1 MNKKASKIVLVTTV
15 GLMLLTTVSI
25 GINNKENYEVIDIN
39 GNRSVLDNVNV
50 VYQEHKGYYKTSEV
64 KISKDDIELKKHSK
78 DAVRSLPLKKEYR
91 ENRDIFKSV
100 NNSKN
105 MYKIENSIG
114 EIQVSKDYKNS
125 DNGELYANVT
135 NRDLK
140 SKKDDYYD
148 IPLNYK
154 FKSNNDNTSVSQT
167 IVYNNELYVLVGIDK
182 NLGYLDEEETVS
194 ISKGCLANIYK
205 LDLDNKSSELVASR
219 VVADKDELSTL
230 SYISFEYE
238 NTLYFIKEII
248 DDSNKG
254 NMKKKFELMS
264 YDFKTNKFNSQKM
277 PFDMKVNNNISNFYV
292 EGDKVIFLTNDTVN
306 KNKLSMKLSTF
317 DLKNKKWINQ
327 NEEYNITVDDNKDGI
342 SITSMRY
349 IDNKLY
355 LIVDSSEYAEKIQTG
370 APLNRQ
376 YLYVIDKNT
385 KKNLYSGI
393 IRNDSTSYVS
403 PNILTNDEI

>member
-1 MNKKASKIVLVTTV
+1 MNKRASKIVLVTTV

-25 GINNKENYEVIDIN
+25 GISNKENYEVIDIN

-50 VYQEHKGYYKTSEV
+50 VYQDHKGYYKTSEV
-64 KISKDDIELKKHSK
+64 KISKDNIEVKKHSK

-100 NNSKN
+100 NNSEN
-105 MYKIENSIG
+105 MYKIENNIG
-114 EIQVSKDYKNS
+114 EIHVSKDYKTS
-125 DNGELYANVT
+125 DHGELYANVT

-140 SKKDDYYD
+140 SKKDDYYE

-154 FKSNNDNTSVSQT
+154 FKNNNDNNSVSQT

-182 NLGYLDEEETVS
+182 SPGYLDEEETVS

-205 LDLDNKSSELVASR
+205 LDLENKSSELVASR
-219 VVADKDELSTL
+219 VVADKDELSKL
-230 SYISFEYE
+230 SYTSFKYE
-238 NTLYFIKEII
+238 NTLYFIKETI
-248 DDSNKG
+248 DNSNKD

-264 YDFKTNKFNSQKM
+264 YDFKNNKFNSEKM
-277 PFDMKVNNNISNFYV
+277 PFDMEANNNISNFYV
-292 EGDKVIFLTNDTVN
+292 EGDKVIFLTNDIAN
-306 KNKLSMKLSTF
+306 KNKLSMKLSTL

-327 NEEYNITVDDNKDGI
+327 NEEYNISVNDNKDGI

-355 LIVDSSEYAEKIQTG
+355 LIIDSSEYAEQTG
-370 APLNRQ
+370 PSAPLNRQ

-393 IRNDSTSYVS
+393 IRNDSTTYVS

>member
-1 MNKKASKIVLVTTV
+1 MNKRASKIVLVTTV

-25 GINNKENYEVIDIN
+25 GISNKENYEVKDIS
-39 GNRSVLDNVNV
+39 GNRSALENVNV
-50 VYQEHKGYYKTSEV
+50 VYQEHNGYYKTSEV
-64 KISKDDIELKKHSK
+64 KISKDNIDVKKHSK

-100 NNSKN
+100 NDSKN

-114 EIQVSKDYKNS
+114 EIHASKDYKTS
-125 DNGELYANVT
+125 DYGELYANVT
-135 NRDLK
+135 SRDLK
-140 SKKDDYYD
+140 SKKDNYYE

-154 FKSNNDNTSVSQT
+154 FKNNNDNNSASQT

-182 NLGYLDEEETVS
+182 SPGYLDEEETIS

-205 LDLDNKSSELVASR
+205 LDLENKSSELVASR
-219 VVADKDELSTL
+219 VVADKEDLASLSD
-230 SYISFEYE
+230 ISFKYE
-238 NTLYFIKEII
+238 NTLYFIKESI
-248 DDSNKG
+248 DDSDKD
-254 NMKKKFELMS
+254 NMKRKFELMS
-264 YDFKTNKFNSQKM
+264 YDFKNNKFNSEKM
-277 PFDMKVNNNISNFYV
+277 PFDMKANNNISNFYV
-292 EGDKVIFLTNDTVN
+292 EEDKVIFLTNDIVN

-327 NEEYNITVDDNKDGI
+327 NEEYNISVDDNKDGI

-355 LIVDSSEYAEKIQTG
+355 LIIDSSEYAEKTG
-370 APLNRQ
+370 PSAPLNRQ

>member
-1 MNKKASKIVLVTTV
+1 MNKRASKIVLVTTV

-25 GINNKENYEVIDIN
+25 GISNKENYEVIDIN

-50 VYQEHKGYYKTSEV
+50 VYQDHKGYYKTSEV
-64 KISKDDIELKKHSK
+64 KISKDNIEVKKHSK

-100 NNSKN
+100 NDSEN
-105 MYKIENSIG
+105 MYKIENNIG
-114 EIQVSKDYKNS
+114 EIQVSQDYKTS
-125 DNGELYANVT
+125 DHGELYANVI

-140 SKKDDYYD
+140 SKKDDYYE

-154 FKSNNDNTSVSQT
+154 FKNNNDTRSVSQT
-167 IVYNNELYVLVGIDK
+167 ITYNNELYLLVGIDK
-182 NLGYLDEEETVS
+182 SPGYLDEEETVS

-205 LDLDNKSSELVASR
+205 LDLENKSSELVASR
-219 VVADKDELSTL
+219 VVADKDDLASLSD
-230 SYISFEYE
+230 ISFKYE

-248 DDSNKG
+248 DDSNKD
-254 NMKKKFELMS
+254 NMKRKFELIS
-264 YDFKTNKFNSQKM
+264 YDFKNNKFNSEKM
-277 PFDMKVNNNISNFYV
+277 PLDMEANNNISNFYV
-292 EGDKVIFLTNDTVN
+292 EGDKVIFLTNDIAN

-327 NEEYNITVDDNKDGI
+327 NEEYNINVNDNKDGI

-355 LIVDSSEYAEKIQTG
+355 LIVDSSEYAEQTG
-370 APLNRQ
+370 PMAPLNRQ

>member
-25 GINNKENYEVIDIN
+25 GISNKEDYEVKDIS

-50 VYQEHKGYYKTSEV
+50 VYQEHNGYYKTSEV
-64 KISKDDIELKKHSK
+64 KISKDNIDVKKHSK
-78 DAVRSLPLKKEYR
+78 DSVRSLPLKKEYR

-100 NNSKN
+100 NDSKN
-105 MYKIENSIG
+105 MYKTENSIG
-114 EIQVSKDYKNS
+114 EIHASKDYKTS
-125 DNGELYANVT
+125 DYGELYANVT
-135 NRDLK
+135 SRDLK
-140 SKKDDYYD
+140 SKKDNYYE

-154 FKSNNDNTSVSQT
+154 FKNNNDNNSVSQT

-182 NLGYLDEEETVS
+182 SPGYLDEEETIS

-205 LDLDNKSSELVASR
+205 LDLENKSSELVASR
-219 VVADKDELSTL
+219 VVADKEDLASLSD
-230 SYISFEYE
+230 ISFKYE
-238 NTLYFIKEII
+238 NTLYFIKESI
-248 DDSNKG
+248 DDSNKD
-254 NMKKKFELMS
+254 NMKRKFELMS
-264 YDFKTNKFNSQKM
+264 YDFKNNKFNSEKM
-277 PFDMKVNNNISNFYV
+277 PFDMKANNNISNFYV
-292 EGDKVIFLTNDTVN
+292 EGDKVILLTNDIVN

-327 NEEYNITVDDNKDGI
+327 NEEYNISVDDNKDGI

-355 LIVDSSEYAEKIQTG
+355 LIIDSSEYAEKTG
-370 APLNRQ
+370 PSAPLNRQ

-393 IRNDSTSYVS
+393 IRNDSTTYVS

>member
-1 MNKKASKIVLVTTV
+1 MNKRASKIVLVTTV

-25 GINNKENYEVIDIN
+25 GISNKENYEVIDIN

-50 VYQEHKGYYKTSEV
+50 VYQDHKGYYKTSEV
-64 KISKDDIELKKHSK
+64 KISKDNIEVKKHSK

-100 NNSKN
+100 NNSEN
-105 MYKIENSIG
+105 MYKIENNIG
-114 EIQVSKDYKNS
+114 EIHVSKDYKTS
-125 DNGELYANVT
+125 DHGELYANVT

-140 SKKDDYYD
+140 SKKDDYYE

-154 FKSNNDNTSVSQT
+154 FKNNNDNNSVSQT

-182 NLGYLDEEETVS
+182 SPGYLDEEETVS

-205 LDLDNKSSELVASR
+205 LDLENKSSELVASR
-219 VVADKDELSTL
+219 VVADKDELSKL
-230 SYISFEYE
+230 SYTSFKYE
-238 NTLYFIKEII
+238 NTLYFIKETI
-248 DDSNKG
+248 DNSNKD

-264 YDFKTNKFNSQKM
+264 YDFKNNKFNSEKM
-277 PFDMKVNNNISNFYV
+277 PFDMEANNNISNFYV
-292 EGDKVIFLTNDTVN
+292 EGDKVIFLTNDIAN
-306 KNKLSMKLSTF
+306 KNKLSMKLSTL

-327 NEEYNITVDDNKDGI
+327 NEEYNISVNDNKDGI

-355 LIVDSSEYAEKIQTG
+355 LIIDSSEYAEQTG
-370 APLNRQ
+370 PSAPLNRQ